1 MKKMNKKYLLVFT
14 ILLSFLCLFT
24 FTACSKKYKVSFVV
38 DDKTVETVEVKKGKN
53 VSKISDPVKEN
64 YAFEGW
70 YNGETLFDFTT
81 PIKQDYTLKAK
92 FEQDTFMV
100 YFAADDDIID
110 GIKVKRNEKVTP
122 IADPVKEGNKFT
134 GWYNGNTLFDF
145 NTPITQ
151 DYYLKAKFTDNT
163 FTIHFV
169 VDDATT
175 KTIEVEE
182 NETITPIADPVK
194 ENYAFIGWYNG
205 DELFDFN
212 TPITQD
218 YTLKAK
224 FEQDTFTIHF
234 SVDDTIVDSKKAKKN
249 EKVTPIAEPIK
260 TGSKFTGWY
269 SEETL
274 FDFNTPITKDYHLVA
289 KFHVLPIS
297 VSITCDTTSLY
308 VGETLQLHATVTP
321 SEASQEVK
329 WSVTNT
335 KGAESQI
342 DQNGLLTVSNPGEVY
357 VYANSTDITYISGYI
372 KITVLHTLLD
382 EEIYDAFNIMTG
394 FGTDASTQIEI
405 NYHTHNLQTNVEYT
419 LASDVNFANASICE
433 PASGY
438 YFTNGDEA
446 VEFQFDPRNV
456 MRVSLSNLQPDTEY
470 IYRINKGDGTYSET
484 YKFKTAKNDG
494 SKTSFLAMSDIHY
507 WAVLDEETGEYK
519 SHGSEISEVIINK
532 AMERNPNIGFI
543 ATAGDIVDRGGS
555 PQTWEQ
561 FFKWSN
567 SLKYLPRVSVAG
579 NHEYYYSGTGQTDY
593 KYQKAHSATPYNGPS
608 SHIGVSGYTVYN
620 DVLFIVFD
628 NEKSVD
634 RDIQLAWLENVLET
648 VEAKYT
654 IIMMH
659 HPIYYP
665 AEGPNATDRDE
676 ELMGIL
682 EKYCVDL
689 AISGHYHGNNW
700 NPDYYE
706 GAPSTDSGLGVN
718 YITLSFGGVKSMSD
732 TNRPT
737 GYIFDIE
744 NGIIQITRI
753 NDAGDVVNTYS
764 IKTKKYQEVVPET
777 KDNLIDS
784 IGEWTY
790 NANKNRAEIS
800 VSDKF
805 YGNVDKV
812 VVTELLRGK
821 TNETFYFP
829 TPSYNKLFI
838 SGIKEYHDYLFRIT
852 IYFNDGTTHQ
862 VDKLFKYGVD
872 IHLEATNISSN
883 SVTLNFEGNDDLLF
897 TISKYVVY
905 VNGVEYGTFSY
916 SENYQC
922 VTSYVINNLMANT
935 DYTIELRAINTRK
948 EVVYTNTIDV
958 KTTE

>member
-24 FTACSKKYKVSFVV
+24 FTACSKKYKVNFVV

-70 YNGETLFDFTT
+70 FDGETLFDFNT

-92 FEQDTFMV
+92 FEQNKFTV
-100 YFAADDDIID
+100 YFSVDDDIID
-110 GIKVKRNEKVTP
+110 SIEVEKNEKVTP
-122 IADPVKEGNKFT
+122 IDDPVKDESEFT
-134 GWYNGNTLFDF
+134 GWYNGDTLFDF

-151 DYYLKAKFTDNT
+151 DYYLNAT
-163 FTIHFV
+163 FH
-169 VDDATT
+169 
-175 KTIEVEE
+175 
-182 NETITPIADPVK
+182 TPPTSI
-194 ENYAFIGWYNG
+194 
-205 DELFDFN
+205 
-212 TPITQD
+212 
-218 YTLKAK
+218 
-224 FEQDTFTIHF
+224 
-234 SVDDTIVDSKKAKKN
+234 
-249 EKVTPIAEPIK
+249 
-260 TGSKFTGWY
+260 
-269 SEETL
+269 
-274 FDFNTPITKDYHLVA
+274 
-289 KFHVLPIS
+289 
-297 VSITCDTTSLY
+297 SITCDTTSLI
-308 VGETLQLHATVTP
+308 VGDTLQLHAVVTP
-321 SEASQEVK
+321 SAASQEVK

-335 KGAESQI
+335 KGAQSEI

-357 VYANSTDITYISGYI
+357 VYANSTDITYVSGYI
-372 KITVLHTLLD
+372 KITVLHPLID

-394 FGTDASTQIEI
+394 LGTDASTQIEI
-405 NYHTHNLQTNVEYT
+405 NYHTHNLKTYVEYT
-419 LASDVNFANASICE
+419 LASDVNFTETLTCE
-433 PASGY
+433 PTSGY
-438 YFTNGDEA
+438 YFTNGEEA
-446 VEFQFDPRNV
+446 VEFQFEPRNV

-507 WAVLDEETGEYK
+507 WAILDEETGEYK

-532 AMERNPNIGFI
+532 AIERNPNIGFI
-543 ATAGDIVDRGGS
+543 ATAGDIIDRGGS
-555 PQTWEQ
+555 VPSWEQ
-561 FFKWSN
+561 FFKCST

-593 KYQKAHSATPYNGPS
+593 KYQKAHVATPYNGPS

-634 RDIQLAWLENVLET
+634 RDVQLAWLENVLET

-706 GAPSTDSGLGVN
+706 GATSTDPGLGVN

-744 NGIIQITRI
+744 NGVIQITRI
-753 NDAGDVVNTYS
+753 NDSGDVVKTYS

-777 KDNLIDS
+777 KENLINS
-784 IGEWTY
+784 IEEWTY
-790 NANKNRAEIS
+790 DANKKRAVIH

-829 TPSYNKLFI
+829 TPSYKKLFI
-838 SGIKEYHDYLFRIT
+838 TGIKEYHDYLFRIT
-852 IYFNDGTTHQ
+852 IYFSDGTTHQ

-883 SVTLNFEGNDDLLF
+883 SATLHFEGNDALLF

-905 VNGVEYGTFSY
+905 INGVEYSSFAY
-916 SENYQC
+916 SKNYEC
-922 VTSYVINNLMANT
+922 VTSYIINNLTANT
-935 DYTIELRAINTRK
+935 NYKIELRALNTRG

-958 KTTE
+958 KTTL